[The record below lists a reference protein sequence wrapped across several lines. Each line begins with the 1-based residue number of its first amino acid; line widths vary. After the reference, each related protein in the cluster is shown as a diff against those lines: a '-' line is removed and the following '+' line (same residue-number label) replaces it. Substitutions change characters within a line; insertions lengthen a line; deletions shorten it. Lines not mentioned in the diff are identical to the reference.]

1 MLLFLT
7 QAELFELTERRR
19 KAEQVAWL
27 ITNNYPFAIG
37 ANGHARVSRQYLLA
51 RLSGVLID
59 TKQSIPEPNWGAI

>member
-19 KAEQVAWL
+19 KAEQIIWL

-51 RLSGVLID
+51 RLSGVLIN
-59 TKQSIPEPNWGAI
+59 TMQSIPEPNWSAI